1 MKFSV
6 ISLGCKVNSYETEVL
21 INDLNNKGWE
31 YCLKDD
37 DVDVIIINTC
47 TVTSTSDQKSR
58 QIIRSTK
65 RKHPN
70 AIIVAMGCFVQLNP
84 DVASSIADIIIGT
97 NNRLKVYDLVNS
109 YLNTKNEIDSLIKPL
124 SIVEDIKNVKT
135 YEEMK
140 LNSVTTHTRGFVKI
154 QDGCEN
160 FCSYC
165 AIPYSRGG
173 IRSRLPNDVINEIKS
188 LVKNGTKEVI
198 IAGINTGTYG
208 QDLGNISLAN
218 LIERIMNE
226 TTLYRL
232 RLSSIELM
240 EVTDELLNT
249 IKKYESRIAHHL
261 HIPLQGGCD
270 TVLKRMHRKYLT
282 KDYEEL
288 IKKIRSMFPS
298 IAITTDLLAGFVGET
313 EDEFNQTCEFIK
325 KINFSSM
332 HIFPYSR
339 RKGTEA
345 DKMEGHLDPKV
356 INERTH
362 ILLGIAEEMKYN
374 YEKSFEGTIQNVITE
389 TIKNGY
395 MTSHSSNYLEI
406 DVILEEDIIPN
417 MIIDVEILEVQ
428 KNKII
433 GRRVKHE

>member
-249 IKKYESRIAHHL
+249 IKKYESRIAHHI

-288 IKKIRSMFPS
+288 IKKIRSMFHS